1 MELRPEHDFLENEE
15 YLKDLVKRVGSSDEL
30 DTKTIDEIVHAD
42 YYINK
47 LIRQG
52 SSEDFKSELEQI
64 SSVLQGVLDTYDSKK
79 VLISEQEE
87 SDDYYSYS
95 LFNDDYYTRFLFR
108 VIKIVIAIVL
118 YVLAMRFLLPDFII
132 PALTK
137 FLGE

>member
-15 YLKDLVKRVGSSDEL
+15 YLKDLVKRVGSSDNL

-79 VLISEQEE
+79 VLVSEQEE
-87 SDDYYSYS
+87 SDSYNYS
-95 LFNDDYYTRFLFR
+95 LFDDDYYTRFLFR
-108 VIKIVIAIVL
+108 VIKIVIAITL

>member
-79 VLISEQEE
+79 VLVSEQEE
-87 SDDYYSYS
+87 SDSYNYS
-95 LFNDDYYTRFLFR
+95 LFDDDYYTRFLFR

>member
-15 YLKDLVKRVGSSDEL
+15 YLKDLVKRVGSSDNL

-79 VLISEQEE
+79 VLVSEQEE
-87 SDDYYSYS
+87 SDSYNYS
-95 LFNDDYYTRFLFR
+95 LFDDDYYTRFLFR

>member
-1 MELRPEHDFLENEE
+1 MELRPEYDFLENEE
-15 YLKDLVKRVGSSDEL
+15 YLKDLVKRVGSSDNL

-79 VLISEQEE
+79 VLVSEQEE
-87 SDDYYSYS
+87 SDSYNYS
-95 LFNDDYYTRFLFR
+95 LFDDDYYTRFLFR

>member
-79 VLISEQEE
+79 VLSSEQEE
-87 SDDYYSYS
+87 SDSYSYS
-95 LFNDDYYTRFLFR
+95 LFNDDYYMRTFFR
-108 VIKIVIAIVL
+108 VIKIVIAITL
-118 YVLAMRFLLPDFII
+118 YVLVIRFILPDFII
-132 PALTK
+132 PALNK

>member
-1 MELRPEHDFLENEE
+1 MELRPEHDFLENEQ

-64 SSVLQGVLDTYDSKK
+64 SSVLQGVLDSYDSKK
-79 VLISEQEE
+79 VLVSEQEE
-87 SDDYYSYS
+87 SDSYNYS
-95 LFNDDYYTRFLFR
+95 LFDDDYYTRFLFR

-137 FLGE
+137 LLGE

>member
-15 YLKDLVKRVGSSDEL
+15 YLKDLVKRIGSSDNL

-79 VLISEQEE
+79 VLVSEQEE
-87 SDDYYSYS
+87 SDSYNYS
-95 LFNDDYYTRFLFR
+95 LFDDDYYTRFLFR

>member
-1 MELRPEHDFLENEE
+1 MISQNQIN
-15 YLKDLVKRVGSSDEL
+15 
-30 DTKTIDEIVHAD
+30 KTIDEIVHAD

-47 LIRQG
+47 LIRKG

-64 SSVLQGVLDTYDSKK
+64 SSVLQGVLDSYDSKK
-79 VLISEQEE
+79 VLVSEQEE
-87 SDDYYSYS
+87 SDSYNYS
-95 LFNDDYYTRFLFR
+95 LFDDDNYTRFLFR
-108 VIKIVIAIVL
+108 VIKIVIAITL